1 MLNAVSSSI
10 ATHPE
15 HERAWGKK
23 MAAVQKT
30 KLVEHPKKTNILFV
44 TPEYRG
50 LAKVGGLG
58 DVSAA
63 LPEAL
68 LAHHDVRI
76 LIPGYR
82 QITNSGYHITIVD
95 SLEAYAGLPACKIGR
110 MQINKGPIIY
120 VVLCPEL
127 YDREGNAYGD
137 ANGRDW
143 SDNAVRFARLS
154 FAAAEIAQGRGA
166 LKWNPNLVHAN
177 DWATALTPAYMA
189 WRGQTTPSVFT
200 IHNLAHQGLCDPQLV
215 HTLGLPASAF
225 SIESMEFYGKLSFL
239 KAGIVY
245 ANHITTVSQTYA
257 REITTPA
264 FGCGLDGLLKQKFE
278 QGLLSGILNGID
290 ESWEPQSDPHLV
302 KSFSAQQWDHKKM
315 NTRHVEQVFN
325 LPHSTHPLF
334 AVVSRLAHQK
344 GVDLTINIAD
354 SIVNAGGRLVV
365 MGCGESELEARMMQ
379 LAKRHP
385 HQVGVD
391 IGFDEITAR
400 RIFAGS
406 DFLLMPSRFEP
417 CGLSQLY
424 AQRCGSLPIARH
436 TGGLADTIEDGLSG
450 FLFHEPNVES
460 YRGAVNRALQV
471 FKRPELLSAM
481 RCRAMAA
488 PVFWRQ
494 SIQPYSALYQRL
506 LTRVERQWSAIS
518 AVGRNAQ
525 AELARRELP
534 WPA

>member
-1 MLNAVSSSI
+1 MLNAAGLAI
-10 ATHPE
+10 ARPTV
-15 HERAWGKK
+15 HEQAWDKK
-23 MAAVQKT
+23 MIKVRHPHAVEQ
-30 KLVEHPKKTNILFV
+30 VKKSNILFV
-44 TPEYRG
+44 TPEYAG
-50 LAKVGGLG
+50 LVKVGGLG

-63 LPEAL
+63 LPNAL
-68 LAHHDVRI
+68 LAQHDVRI

-82 QITNSGYHITIVD
+82 QIVNSGHPIEIID
-95 SLEAYAGLPACKIGR
+95 SLDAYAGLPACKIGR
-110 MQINKGPIIY
+110 MHMGKGPVIY

-127 YDREGNAYGD
+127 YEREGNAYGD
-137 ANGRDW
+137 ANGQDW
-143 SDNAVRFARLS
+143 SDNPVRFARLS
-154 FAAAEIAQGRGA
+154 FAAAEIAKGRSA
-166 LKWNPNLVHAN
+166 FKWSPHLVHAN
-177 DWATALTPAYMA
+177 DWTTALTPAYMA

-200 IHNLAHQGLCDPQLV
+200 IHNLAHQGLCDAQLTN
-215 HTLGLPASAF
+215 TLGLPATAF
-225 SIESMEFYGKLSFL
+225 TIDSMEFYGKLSFL
-239 KAGIVY
+239 KAGLVY
-245 ANHITTVSQTYA
+245 ANHITTVSETYA

-264 FGCGLDGLLKQKFE
+264 FGCGLEGLLKAKFE
-278 QGLLSGILNGID
+278 QGQLSGILNGID
-290 ESWEPQSDPHLV
+290 ESWEPESDPHLV
-302 KSFSAQQWDHKKM
+302 KSFSPRQWDHKKM

-325 LPHSTHPLF
+325 LAHSAQPLF

-344 GVDLTINIAD
+344 GVDLTLNIAD

-365 MGCGESELEARMMQ
+365 MGCGESELEARMVQ

-450 FLFHEPNVES
+450 FLFREPNVES

-471 FKRPELLSAM
+471 FRRPELLGAM

-494 SIQPYSALYQRL
+494 SIQPYTDLYQRL
-506 LTRVERQWSAIS
+506 LSMVERQWSAIS
-518 AVGRNAQ
+518 VARQGIR
-525 AELARRELP
+525 AELP
-534 WPA
+534 CPS